1 MNDTNIISAAKWLG
15 ASLVVSSLILVIGLH
30 LSAEANTRRLSSSIS
45 SAGATA
51 ASGQRRHQSVTLNT
65 QGQLQVAPVQVQFRP
80 VAGAASAGLRVEPLT
95 VRIVDGTATTRPADT
110 E

>member
-30 LSAEANTRRLSSSIS
+30 LSAEANTRRLSSSIN
-45 SAGATA
+45 SAGAA
-51 ASGQRRHQSVTLNT
+51 AAGAYHSSRSVTLRT
-65 QGQLQVAPVQVQFRP
+65 PSQLQVAPVQVQFRP
-80 VAGAASAGLRVEPLT
+80 VAGAGSVGLRVEPLT
-95 VRIVDGTATTRPADT
+95 VRIVDGTATTRPANS